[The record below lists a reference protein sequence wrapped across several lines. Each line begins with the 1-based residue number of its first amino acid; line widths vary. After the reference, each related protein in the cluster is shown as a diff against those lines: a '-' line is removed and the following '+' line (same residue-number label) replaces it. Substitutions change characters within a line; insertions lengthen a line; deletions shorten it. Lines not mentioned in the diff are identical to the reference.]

1 MIEVDNFQNPKKT
14 AFWKQALLDYAEEID
29 WVLKEEAPDIEELT
43 KITNRMRF
51 EVKKHG
57 DSKQNA

>member
-1 MIEVDNFQNPKKT
+1 MIEMDSFQNPKKT

-57 DSKQNA
+57 SRT